1 MKRSSLLLHW
11 LGQKCCFSRLNKR
24 CLIRCQSV
32 SGPDVLDRGS
42 RSVLT
47 TFVINGKETFEC
59 HGDPK
64 RALSLQA
71 ESCSDKQVVKMDV
84 SVENICFVRL
94 QQEILDCPYLLLH
107 RCELFGCYF
116 NYFFCCTFS
125 SHSDGFSRFRRVSFE
140 TFNHN

>member
-1 MKRSSLLLHW
+1 M
-11 LGQKCCFSRLNKR
+11 
-24 CLIRCQSV
+24 
-32 SGPDVLDRGS
+32 
-42 RSVLT
+42 LT

-94 QQEILDCPYLLLH
+94 QQEILDCPYLLQSSS
-107 RCELFGCYF
+107 
-116 NYFFCCTFS
+116 CTDVNFLAAALTLS
-125 SHSDGFSRFRRVSFE
+125 STALSPF
-140 TFNHN
+140 T